1 MIVAGLTGG
10 IACGKS
16 TVSKTLLANGIP
28 VIDADIVARQVV
40 EPGTPGLDK
49 ITDHFGKQFLDLDG
63 TLNRTALGLMVFSKP
78 DAMTELNKIM
88 GPLIEEEARI
98 QFNKLSEQG
107 HRLAVWDAAL
117 IVENG
122 NYERY
127 RPLIVV
133 NCPQAVQVERLIKR
147 NGLTEQQAMDRIS
160 AQLPASEKVKVADY
174 VIDTSGSIED
184 SIKQTKAIIKELKDR
199 LGL

>member
-1 MIVAGLTGG
+1 MIVIGLTGG

-16 TVSKTLLANGIP
+16 TVSKTLIANGIP

-40 EPGTPGLDK
+40 GAGSPGLDQV
-49 ITDHFGKQFLDLDG
+49 INHFGKQFLNHDG
-63 TLNRTALGLMVFSKP
+63 TLNRSSLGLMVFSKP
-78 DAMTELNKIM
+78 TVLAELNNIM
-88 GPLIEEEARI
+88 GPLIEAEARN
-98 QFNKLSEQG
+98 QFNTLKEAG

-133 NCPQAVQVERLIKR
+133 ICPAEVQLERLMKR
-147 NGLTEQQAMDRIS
+147 NGLTRDEAVARIS
-160 AQLPASEKVKVADY
+160 AQLSAPEKVKVANY
-174 VIDTSGSIED
+174 VINTSGSIEE
-184 SIKQTKAIIKELKDR
+184 SVAQTELIIKELQK
-199 LGL
+199 L

>member
-1 MIVAGLTGG
+1 MIIVGLTGG

-40 EPGTPGLDK
+40 EPGTSGLDK
-49 ITDHFGKQFLDLDG
+49 VIEHFGKQFLDLDG
-63 TLNRTALGLMVFSKP
+63 TLNRPALGLMVFSKP
-78 DAMTELNKIM
+78 DAMAELNKIM
-88 GPLIEEEARI
+88 GPLIEEEARN

-107 HRLAVWDAAL
+107 HMIAVWDAAL

-133 NCPQAVQVERLIKR
+133 NCPQAVQVERLMKR
-147 NGLTEQQAMDRIS
+147 NGLTERQAMDRIS

-174 VIDTSGSIED
+174 VIDTSGSIEE
-184 SIKQTKAIIKELKDR
+184 SINQTEVIIKELKDR
-199 LGL
+199 FGL